1 MNRYLTRQELYQLV
15 WSEPISVIAK
25 RMGVS
30 DVGFAKA
37 CRRAR
42 VPIPERGYWAKRKAG
57 KPVIQPAL
65 PPRMLGMSDGTD
77 VQVNSSTDPA
87 QISEGGFTLTQ
98 PEFSEDISQLTARV
112 RGMVG
117 KVTVP
122 KNLARPHAIIARLLE
137 EDERR
142 REAQRNSSYAYSWNN
157 PLFDSPIERR
167 RLRILNAIF
176 LALARCNTRPYMQ
189 GRELKELQVQVGHQR
204 ISYVLERVPSRV
216 RAPKGEGA
224 DAEKRRPERLRLRL
238 LSSDRR
244 STGAQSW
251 EDKEGAVLEDQ
262 IADIVTSLIVAG
274 ELQYR
279 DLLQQ
284 HYEWL
289 VQQQRREEEE
299 ATRRKQEEAARQ
311 ERERLVKEQQNRIDR
326 LLGEAMALR
335 QAADI
340 RVYVETVIARM
351 KCENDPVKLE
361 MLHGWA
367 SWAMAEAD
375 RIDPIKSERFL
386 LEIPS
391 LVNDRK

>member
-25 RMGVS
+25 RMGMS

-77 VQVNSSTDPA
+77 VQVNSSSDPA
-87 QISEGGFTLTQ
+87 QTSDGGFTLTQ
-98 PEFSEDISQLTARV
+98 PEFSEDIPELTARV
-112 RGMVG
+112 REMVG
-117 KVTVP
+117 KVAVP
-122 KNLARPHAIIARLLE
+122 KNLAKPHAIIARLLE

-176 LALARCNTRPYMQ
+176 LALARCDTRPYAQ
-189 GRELKELQVQVGHQR
+189 GRELKELQVQVGHQH
-204 ISYVLERVPSRV
+204 ISYVLERVPTRV
-216 RAPKGEGA
+216 RASRGKGA
-224 DAEKRRPERLRLRL
+224 DAEKRQPERLRLRL
-238 LSSDRR
+238 LPSDRR
-244 STGAQSW
+244 STGVQSW
-251 EDKEGAVLEDQ
+251 EDKEEAALEDQ
-262 IADIVTSLIVAG
+262 VAEIVMGLIVAG

-279 DLLQQ
+279 DLLRQ
-284 HYEWL
+284 HYEWS

-299 ATRRKQEEAARQ
+299 ARRKQEEAARQ
-311 ERERLVKEQQNRIDR
+311 ERERLVKEQQDKIDR

-335 QAADI
+335 QATDI

-351 KCENDPVKLE
+351 KCENDPLKLKK
-361 MLHGWA
+361 LHGWA
-367 SWAMAEAD
+367 SWALAEAD
-375 RIDPIKSERFL
+375 RIDPIKSEQFL

-391 LVNDRK
+391 LADDRK